1 MASDTDTERAENAS
15 PPRSEGWVGRVRAV
29 LSGARSSRD
38 RRTRRRGAG
47 SRLGGLILALNL
59 LSLLILFVGALVLN
73 EWRRN
78 LVEARLESLTAQAEI
93 LANVLGE
100 LGITQGE
107 PTPYLDPLAASQW
120 LRDNFIPRGQ
130 RVRLYDQSGL
140 LIIDSYV
147 VTEQIPGQPLA
158 PALPADATPPAPPD
172 PQREQARAQ
181 TARRVLAAEVERA
194 LAGAP
199 QTSLR
204 RAETG
209 ERVVSVSLP
218 VRHVRDVLGVLTL
231 EAGDVDETL
240 AAQRRALMPFAFV
253 ALAVSLLTSLLIH
266 LFVVR
271 PIQRLSTAADHV
283 RLQRARAISLPDLES
298 RKDEIGD
305 LARSLETMTA
315 TLSDRMDAI
324 ERFAADVSHEI
335 KNPLTSIR
343 SALETLDLVKTPEDK
358 ARLTALLQQ
367 DVGRLDRLITDISNA
382 SRLDAELS
390 RDRPR
395 PVNLSKLLADIAGI
409 YQATAKPG
417 DIPVA
422 FQDGM
427 DGAGLVMGR
436 EGPMGQVFRNLIDNA
451 RSFSPPDG
459 AVRVSLSR
467 ASGETARV
475 TVDDDGPGVPPDNL
489 ETVFQRFYTSRPK
502 GAVFGGNSGLG
513 LSIARQIVEAHGGRI
528 HAENRLGE
536 DGEVRGARFVVT
548 LPQVR
553 SRTAPKTAKAARTE
567 AEDDHGGRG

>member
-1 MASDTDTERAENAS
+1 MASDTDTGKADIRRSPNAGWMGRLRAALR
-15 PPRSEGWVGRVRAV
+15 PPD
-29 LSGARSSRD
+29 LSGPRVK
-38 RRTRRRGAG
+38 G

-59 LSLLILFVGALVLN
+59 LSLLILFVGALLLN

-78 LVEARLESLTAQAEI
+78 LIEARLDSLTAQAEI

-107 PTPYLDPLAASQW
+107 PTPYLDTLAASQW

-147 VTEQIPGQPLA
+147 VTEQIPGQPLD
-158 PALPADATPPAPPD
+158 PALPADAAPPAPPD
-172 PQREQARAQ
+172 PEREQARVRD
-181 TARRVLAAEVERA
+181 ARRVLAAEVDRA
-194 LAGAP
+194 MDGAP

-204 RAETG
+204 RSETG

-240 AAQRRALMPFAFV
+240 AAQRRALMPFALV

-271 PIQRLSTAADHV
+271 PIQRLSTAADQV
-283 RLQRARAISLPDLES
+283 RLQRARAISLPDLED

-343 SALETLDLVKTPEDK
+343 SALETLDLVKDPKDK

-395 PVNLSKLLADIAGI
+395 LVNLSRLLSDIVGI
-409 YQATAKPG
+409 YAATARPAH
-417 DIPVA
+417 VRVS
-422 FQDGM
+422 FQDGL
-427 DGAGLVMGR
+427 DGAGTVLGR
-436 EGPMGQVFRNLIDNA
+436 EGPLGQVFRNLIDNA

-459 AVRVSLSR
+459 AVRVSLDQDGAER
-467 ASGETARV
+467 LRV
-475 TVDDDGPGVPPDNL
+475 VVDDDGPGVPSDNL
-489 ETVFQRFYTSRPK
+489 ETVFQRFYTSRPR
-502 GAVFGGNSGLG
+502 GAAFGGNSGLG
-513 LSIARQIVEAHGGRI
+513 LSIARQIAEAHGGRI
-528 HAENRLGE
+528 HAENRTGP
-536 DGEVRGARFVVT
+536 DGAVAGARFVVS
-548 LPQVR
+548 LPRARSQPPRPVR
-553 SRTAPKTAKAARTE
+553 
-567 AEDDHGGRG
+567 GREGSGEGHDAHA